1 MESVATAL
9 QVTSRFRAPERLD
22 AIDFRLKHVVA
33 MGNTACC
40 QSEPDAPE
48 AVDAKPILDSS
59 GLAPKASLTGGE
71 TEADRIYHVVLE
83 KAEGQKLGLD
93 VDYMAERKLL
103 PIMHVTG
110 GVADAWNRSNPEKKM
125 NSGDSILEVN
135 GVKGDVVEMLEKCK
149 ADNVLKLTLCRAL
162 TYEYLVEDLERF
174 IRQKQCGPILIRLS
188 FNDAGVF
195 NGVDGCPNAA
205 MRLQSAER
213 DLEQNA
219 GLPQIALNLLSQIS
233 TKYVPRCGSKDIID
247 ISISF

>member
-1 MESVATAL
+1 M
-9 QVTSRFRAPERLD
+9 
-22 AIDFRLKHVVA
+22 VA

-48 AVDAKPILDSS
+48 AFDAKPILDSS
-59 GLAPKASLTGGE
+59 GLAPAASSLTGGE

-93 VDYMAERKLL
+93 VDYMAERRLL

-110 GVADAWNRSNPEKKM
+110 GVADAWNRSNPSKKM

-135 GVKGDVVEMLEKCK
+135 GIKGDVVEMLEKCK

-162 TYEYLVEDLERF
+162 TYEYLVEDLERL
-174 IRQKQCGPILIRLS
+174 IRQKQCGPMLIRLS

-205 MRLQSAER
+205 MRLQGAAER
-213 DLEQNA
+213 DMEQNA
-219 GLPQIALNLLSQIS
+219 GLPQGLNLLAPIS
-233 TKYVPRCGSKDIID
+233 TKYVPRCRS
-247 ISISF
+247 SPFESL